1 MKDKNRTSDLAHI
14 NHRMVPQL
22 HRCSL
27 TDREALALYS
37 RCHIPSMVSIVAWVM
52 VAVRSLNMYEK
63 VVKTRIFDFQNCPL
77 LNMNVPP

>member
-1 MKDKNRTSDLAHI
+1 
-14 NHRMVPQL
+14 
-22 HRCSL
+22 
-27 TDREALALYS
+27 
-37 RCHIPSMVSIVAWVM
+37 MVSIVAWVM